1 MHCSEKGLENRQ
13 ASGGASSGLS
23 SGGNAGDIL
32 FHALPVSLNA
42 VVPVVVVQRKSSP
55 EP

>member
-1 MHCSEKGLENRQ
+1 MHYSEKRLENRQ

-23 SGGNAGDIL
+23 SGWNAGDIL

-42 VVPVVVVQRKSSP
+42 VVPVVVQRKSSP